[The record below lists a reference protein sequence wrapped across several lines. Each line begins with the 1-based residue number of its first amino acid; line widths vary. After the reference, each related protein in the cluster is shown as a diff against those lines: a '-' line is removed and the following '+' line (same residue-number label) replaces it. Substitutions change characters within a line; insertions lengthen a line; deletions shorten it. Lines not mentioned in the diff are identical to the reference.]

1 MTAREPG
8 ASRERSPA
16 SPWRIGLILLLAVLA
31 INAMAVW
38 WATDTLLNG
47 LRDHETRATV
57 VTQNTAKALDQ
68 AIITSVEK
76 IDLTLRFLVDDLE
89 AQMAT
94 HGRIEPRRMEEQL
107 ERQQVRVPEIKI
119 IVVTDAEGQTFRR
132 ADERDDPI
140 NLSDREH
147 FRVHRASPDIGM
159 SISPPVVG
167 RMTKVWQVN
176 FTRRYNKP
184 DGSFAGVVSAAVALS
199 HYAEVLGGPDLGPH
213 GIALLRYS
221 DGRLIVRHPPTDIDI
236 GKVGA
241 KGYSPELGEAMAS
254 GERMV
259 TFHSKL
265 TADGVERIN
274 TLRRIQGTPFMVVVG
289 VGTEDYLADWN
300 GERNNMVVLGIGFF
314 VVSLLGGALIWRL
327 LARQFNTGRDLAT
340 SNRELLSALE
350 ALERRNAEI
359 ARFTEVLAH
368 HLQEPVRLQHAFA
381 QRLQHLLPV
390 PLSPDLERA
399 LGFIRTGALRQ
410 RALLRDV
417 EHYLAITQS
426 TTPPR
431 PCDPKAA
438 LAEACR
444 RLQEKIAATG
454 ATIHC
459 ETLPAVEIQSDRLI
473 ELFTEVID
481 NAVEYRRD
489 GCPPEIRIDGQIID
503 GEARFSI
510 ADNGIGIPEQFRRRV
525 FRVFERI
532 ATRGEQDGTGIGLAL
547 VEKIVQ
553 AAHGRIWI
561 ETSDDGGT
569 KVVWTL
575 PLPGE
580 RDAI

>member
-1 MTAREPG
+1 MIPG
-8 ASRERSPA
+8 QVAAEKDRPPA
-16 SPWRIGLILLLAVLA
+16 SPWRIGLMLVLAVFA
-31 INAMAVW
+31 INAMAAW
-38 WATDTLLNG
+38 WATDTLLTG
-47 LRDHETRATV
+47 LRDHENRAAV
-57 VTQNTAKALDQ
+57 VTQNTAKAIDQ

-89 AQMAT
+89 TQLKT
-94 HGRIEPRRMEEQL
+94 RGRIEPGHMEEL
-107 ERQQVRVPEIKI
+107 LDRQQARVPEMKI
-119 IVVTDAEGQTFRR
+119 VLVTDADGRAFRR
-132 ADERDDPI
+132 VDDPEPPI
-140 NLSDREH
+140 NLSDRDH
-147 FRVHRASPDIGM
+147 FRVHLASPDVGM

-167 RMTKVWQVN
+167 RMTKTWQVN
-176 FTRRYNKP
+176 FARRYNKP
-184 DGSFAGVVSAAVALS
+184 DGSFAGVVSAAVTLS
-199 HYAEVLGGPDLGPH
+199 HFSDVLAGPDLGPH

-221 DGRLIVRHPPTDIDI
+221 DGRLLVRYPSSNAEF
-236 GKVGA
+236 GQVGA

-259 TFHSKL
+259 TFHSKR

-274 TLRRIQGTPFMVVVG
+274 TLRRIQGTPFMVLAG
-289 VGTEDYLADWN
+289 LATDDYLADWF
-300 GERNNMVVLGIGFF
+300 GERNNMVVLGVGFC

-327 LARQFNTGRDLAT
+327 LARQWETGQNLVI

-350 ALERRNAEI
+350 ELERRNTEI

-381 QRLQHLLPV
+381 QRLQHLLPA

-444 RLQEKIAATG
+444 RLQEKITATG
-454 ATIHC
+454 TVIHC
-459 ETLPAVEIQSDRLI
+459 ETLPAVEIQSERLI
-473 ELFTEVID
+473 ELFAEVID
-481 NAVEYRRD
+481 NAMEYRRD
-489 GCPPEIRIDGQIID
+489 DCPPEIRIDGQVID
-503 GEARFSI
+503 GQVRFSV
-510 ADNGIGIPEQFRRRV
+510 ADNGVGIPEQFRRRV

-532 ATRGEQDGTGIGLAL
+532 APRGEQDGTGIGLAL

-561 ETSDDGGT
+561 EGGDSGGT
-569 KVVWTL
+569 KVIWTL
-575 PLPGE
+575 PSPG
-580 RDAI
+580 A